1 MYNILLSDN
10 IEVEITK
17 IYQMKTYDSLIEG
30 TANKEL
36 NDDILVDIK
45 QRAKRVFFN
54 DAIHIIDS
62 RLNEDDDFSSFTVIL
77 ELTSFQTFKD
87 LDKDFSSLM
96 VVCFQEEFAF
106 PISDENLKHLKQI
119 PFGLLCNEY
128 RL

>member
-1 MYNILLSDN
+1 MNKLTLTNN

-30 TANKEL
+30 IADKEF
-36 NDDILVDIK
+36 NDDLLIDIK

-87 LDKDFSSLM
+87 LDKDFSSLI
-96 VVCFQEEFAF
+96 VVCFQDQFAF
-106 PISDENLKHLKQI
+106 PISNKNLYHIKEI

-128 RL
+128 KF

>member
-45 QRAKRVFFN
+45 QRAKRVFYRSSYYVMDPRVN
-54 DAIHIIDS
+54 H
-62 RLNEDDDFSSFTVIL
+62 DDDFPYYCIIL
-77 ELTSFQTFKD
+77 ELMVFNTFQD
-87 LDKDFSSLM
+87 PDKDYSALT
-96 VVCFQEEFAF
+96 VICFQDDFAF
-106 PISDENLKHLKQI
+106 PINEENLIHLKQI
-119 PFGLLCNEY
+119 PFGLLCSEY
-128 RL
+128 DF

>member
-1 MYNILLSDN
+1 MNKLTLTNN

-30 TANKEL
+30 IADKEF
-36 NDDILVDIK
+36 NDDLLIDIK

-87 LDKDFSSLM
+87 LDKDFSSLI
-96 VVCFQEEFAF
+96 VVFFQDQFAF
-106 PISDENLKHLKQI
+106 PINDENLILIKEIL
-119 PFGLLCNEY
+119 FGLLCKEY
-128 RL
+128 FF

>member
-1 MYNILLSDN
+1 MNKLTLTNN

-30 TANKEL
+30 IADKEF
-36 NDDILVDIK
+36 NDDLLIDIK

-87 LDKDFSSLM
+87 LDKDFSSLI
-96 VVCFQEEFAF
+96 VVFFQDQFAF
-106 PISDENLKHLKQI
+106 PINDENLILIKEIH
-119 PFGLLCNEY
+119 FGLLCKEY
-128 RL
+128 FF

>member
-1 MYNILLSDN
+1 MNKLTLTNN

-30 TANKEL
+30 IADKEF
-36 NDDILVDIK
+36 NDDLLIDIK

-87 LDKDFSSLM
+87 LDKDFSSLI
-96 VVCFQEEFAF
+96 VVCFQDQFAF
-106 PISDENLKHLKQI
+106 PISNKNL
-119 PFGLLCNEY
+119 
-128 RL
+128 